1 MNDRTMSEAPTEWL
15 TAAECA
21 LRTGLTVRALRVYEN
36 YGLITPGRSAA
47 GWRRYGAQE
56 LLKLNEIGLLKI
68 LGLTL
73 NQIRDLTRRPSSP
86 MLRQLLEL
94 QRDTWKHR
102 RAEAERGQTVAETAL
117 MQLQGGRSLS
127 VEELC
132 SLIRSLE
139 MTASSADAP
148 ISDADEQVTPDASTL
163 DRFIGYYFRNNA
175 LGVSTITR
183 KDAKL
188 VLEPIGQ
195 PTLELEQTGEAD
207 FALPKFDLVLH
218 FEQIESGAA
227 KRLVIWQRGTA
238 LRLERTDVETAKAIK
253 QTIADRIKD
262 RIPAPGSE
270 DVLRQILD
278 TGRAG
283 KPNYDRMSPEFAQ
296 AARGQLAYWQIVG
309 QYFGAIVAIEFQHVS
324 NQGWDIYRVRHEN
337 DVHQYRIAMGDDGKV
352 YGFSE
357 ASATADKRALV

>member
-1 MNDRTMSEAPTEWL
+1 MNEATTEWL

-56 LLKLNEIGLLKI
+56 LLTLNEIGLLKV

-86 MLRQLLEL
+86 MLRRLLEL
-94 QRDTWKHR
+94 QLDTWILR
-102 RAEAERGQTVAETAL
+102 RAEAERGQTVAEAAL
-117 MQLQGGRSLS
+117 MQLRAGHSLS

-139 MTASSADAP
+139 MTTSAADAV
-148 ISDADEQVTPDASTL
+148 ISDADEQVTPDASAL
-163 DRFIGYYFRNNA
+163 DLYVGYYFRNRA

-183 KDAKL
+183 KDTKL

-195 PTLELEQTGEAD
+195 PALELEQTGEAD
-207 FALPKFDLVLH
+207 FAIPKFDLVLH
-218 FEQIESGAA
+218 FEEIEEGAA
-227 KRLVIWQRGTA
+227 KRLVIRQRGTA
-238 LRLERTDVETAKAIK
+238 IRLARTDAETAKVIK
-253 QTIADRIKD
+253 QTIADRIKE
-262 RIPAPGSE
+262 RIPAPGSQE
-270 DVLRQILD
+270 ALRQMID

-283 KPNYDRMSPEFAQ
+283 NPNYDQMSPEFAQ
-296 AARGQLAYWQIVG
+296 VVRGQLAYWQIVG
-309 QYFGAIVAIEFQHVS
+309 QYFGAIVSIEFLRVT
-324 NQGWDIYRVRHEN
+324 NQGWDIYKVQHEN

>member
-1 MNDRTMSEAPTEWL
+1 MNEATTEWL

-21 LRTGLTVRALRVYEN
+21 RRTGLTVRALRVYEN
-36 YGLITPGRSAA
+36 YGLITPRRSAA

-56 LLKLNEIGLLKI
+56 LLKLNEIGLLKV

-86 MLRQLLEL
+86 TLRHLLEL
-94 QRDTWKHR
+94 QLDTWKHR
-102 RAEAERGQTVAETAL
+102 RAEAERGQTVAEAAL
-117 MQLQGGRSLS
+117 MQLQADRSLS

-132 SLIRSLE
+132 SLVRSIE
-139 MTASSADAP
+139 MSTSTAEAP
-148 ISDADEQVTPDASTL
+148 LSDADEQVTAEASTL
-163 DRFIGYYFRNNA
+163 DRYVGYYLRNGGP
-175 LGVSTITR
+175 GVSTITR
-183 KDAKL
+183 QDTKL

-195 PTLELEQTGEAD
+195 PALELEQTGEAD
-207 FALPKFDLVLH
+207 FALPKSDLVLC
-218 FEQIESGAA
+218 FEQIEEGAA
-227 KRLVIWQRGTA
+227 KRLVIWWRGTA
-238 LRLERTDVETAKAIK
+238 LRLERTDAETAKVIK

-262 RIPAPGSE
+262 RVPAPGSQE
-270 DVLRQILD
+270 ALRQMLD

-283 KPNYDRMSPEFAQ
+283 NPNYDQMSPEFGQ
-296 AARGQLAYWQIVG
+296 VARGQLPAWQIVG
-309 QYFGAIVAIEFQHVS
+309 QYFGAIVSIEFLRVS
-324 NQGWDIYRVRHEN
+324 NQGWDIFKVQHEN

>member
-1 MNDRTMSEAPTEWL
+1 MNEATTEWL

-47 GWRRYGAQE
+47 GWRRYGAEE
-56 LLKLNEIGLLKI
+56 LLKLNEIGLLKV

-86 MLRQLLEL
+86 TLRQLLEL
-94 QRDTWKHR
+94 QLDTWKHR
-102 RAEAERGQTVAETAL
+102 RTEAERGQTVAEAAL
-117 MQLQGGRSLS
+117 MQLQAGRSLS
-127 VEELC
+127 VDELC
-132 SLIRSLE
+132 SLIRSVE
-139 MTASSADAP
+139 VTPSTADAP
-148 ISDADEQVTPDASTL
+148 IPAADEQVTPDASTL
-163 DRFIGYYFRNNA
+163 DRYIGYYFRNRA

-183 KDAKL
+183 KDTQL

-195 PTLELEQTGEAD
+195 PVQELEQTGEAD
-207 FALPKFDLVLH
+207 FALPKFDLVLC
-218 FEQIESGAA
+218 FEQIEEGAA

-238 LRLERTDVETAKAIK
+238 IGLERTDAETAKVIK

-262 RIPAPGSE
+262 RIPAPGSQE
-270 DVLRQILD
+270 ALRQMLD

-283 KPNYDRMSPEFAQ
+283 TPNYDLMSPEFAQ
-296 AARGQLAYWQIVG
+296 VTHRQLPYWQIVG
-309 QYFGAIVAIEFQHVS
+309 RYFGAIVTIEFLRVS
-324 NQGWDIYRVRHEN
+324 HQGWDIYQVQHEN

-357 ASATADKRALV
+357 ASATADKNALI

>member
-1 MNDRTMSEAPTEWL
+1 MNEATTEWL

-56 LLKLNEIGLLKI
+56 LLKLNEIGLLKV

-94 QRDTWKHR
+94 QLDTWKHR
-102 RAEAERGQTVAETAL
+102 RAEAERGQTVAEAAL
-117 MQLQGGRSLS
+117 MQLQAGRSLS

-139 MTASSADAP
+139 MTTSTADVP
-148 ISDADEQVTPDASTL
+148 ISDADEQATADASTL
-163 DRFIGYYFRNNA
+163 DRYIGYYFRNRA

-183 KDAKL
+183 KDTKL
-188 VLEPIGQ
+188 ILEPIGQ
-195 PTLELEQTGEAD
+195 PALELEQTSEAD
-207 FALPKFDLVLH
+207 FALPKFDLVLY
-218 FEQIESGAA
+218 FEQIEDGAA
-227 KRLVIWQRGTA
+227 KRLVIWQRGIA
-238 LRLERTDVETAKAIK
+238 LRLERTEAETAKVIK
-253 QTIADRIKD
+253 QTIADRIKG
-262 RIPAPGSE
+262 RIPAPGSQE
-270 DVLRQILD
+270 ALRQMLD
-278 TGRAG
+278 SGRAG
-283 KPNYDRMSPEFAQ
+283 KPNYDQMSPEFAQ
-296 AARGQLAYWQIVG
+296 VARGQLQYWQIIG
-309 QYFGAIVAIEFQHVS
+309 QYFGAIVSIEFLRVS
-324 NQGWDIYRVRHEN
+324 NQGWDIYQVQHEN
-337 DVHQYRIAMGDDGKV
+337 DVHRYRIAMGDDGKV

>member
-1 MNDRTMSEAPTEWL
+1 MNEATTEWL

-56 LLKLNEIGLLKI
+56 LLKLNEIGLLKV

-86 MLRQLLEL
+86 TLRQLLEL
-94 QRDTWKHR
+94 QLDTWKHR
-102 RAEAERGQTVAETAL
+102 RAEAERGRTVAEAAL
-117 MQLQGGRSLS
+117 MQLQAGRSLS

-132 SLIRSLE
+132 SLIRSFE
-139 MTASSADAP
+139 MTTSTADVP
-148 ISDADEQVTPDASTL
+148 ISAADEQVTPEASTL
-163 DRFIGYYFRNNA
+163 DRYTGCYFRNRA

-183 KDAKL
+183 KDTKL

-195 PTLELEQTGEAD
+195 PVLELEQTGEAD
-207 FALPKFDLVLH
+207 FAIPKFDLVLS
-218 FEQIESGAA
+218 FEQIEDGAA
-227 KRLVIWQRGTA
+227 KRLVIWHRGTA
-238 LRLERTDVETAKAIK
+238 LRLERTDAETAKVIK

-262 RIPAPGSE
+262 RIPAPGSRE
-270 DVLRQILD
+270 ALRLMLD

-283 KPNYDRMSPEFAQ
+283 HPNYDQMSPEFAQ
-296 AARGQLAYWQIVG
+296 VARRQLPYWQIVG
-309 QYFGAIVAIEFQHVS
+309 QFFGAIVSIEFLRVS
-324 NQGWDIYRVRHEN
+324 NQGWDIYRVQHEN

-357 ASATADKRALV
+357 ASATADKHALV